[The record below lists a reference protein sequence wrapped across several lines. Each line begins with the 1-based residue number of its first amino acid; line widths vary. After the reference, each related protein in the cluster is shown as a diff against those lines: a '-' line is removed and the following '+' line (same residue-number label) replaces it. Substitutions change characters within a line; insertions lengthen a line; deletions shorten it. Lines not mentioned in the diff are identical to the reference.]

1 MLLTTSLLVSALVV
15 ASQACTDLGPI
26 HKRSAL
32 PTNGTGN
39 GTVAGSTW
47 GYSAEDGPLAW
58 YAMDPEANKACG
70 EGLNQTPINLNDQV
84 AKVEAATGYPLKY
97 QKVMNVDYLNTH
109 HTAQVQVDGVDKNNT
124 LTFNNQEYYLAQFH
138 FHVPS
143 EHRIE
148 GEFFPLEVHF
158 VHKTRSM

>member
-1 MLLTTSLLVSALVV
+1 MLLTTSLLVSTLVL
-15 ASQACTDLGPI
+15 ATQACTDLGPI
-26 HKRSAL
+26 HARSAM
-32 PTNGTGN
+32 PTNGTSN
-39 GTVAGSTW
+39 GTAAVTW
-47 GYSAEDGPLAW
+47 GYSAKDGPLAW
-58 YAMDPEANKACG
+58 YAMDPQANQACG

-84 AKVEAATGYPLKY
+84 AKVEPATGYPLKY
-97 QKVMNVDYLNTH
+97 QKVPSVDYLHTH

-124 LTFNNQEYYLAQFH
+124 LMVKNQEYYLAQFH

-158 VHKTRSM
+158 VHKTRGV